1 MDAANAVDAL
11 LEAPIAPSF
20 SRIGYETR
28 RRLQGWSDLDDYD
41 LTGRVMVV
49 TGATSG
55 LGRAAAEQLA
65 RDRATVVVVGRNPTK
80 TERVTAELREAT
92 GNDDVSAVIADM
104 GDLASVRGAA
114 ERMLADHDR
123 LDVLIHN
130 AGALTHERTDAPD
143 GTEATVASQVVGPSL
158 LTSLLLERL
167 GTAAPGR
174 VITVSSGGMYTAGL
188 TVRRLQMD
196 ASAYNGPKQYALAK
210 RAQVRSTRCGPS
222 ASIRVRWCSTRC
234 TPDGPTRPASRRR
247 CRRSDGSSGRCC
259 VTPPRAPTRSCGSP
273 PTTNPSR
280 ARGGSGR
287 TDGSGRST
295 ASRAHDDPTR
305 PNDGSSCGTGWP
317 TGPVSNPCPD
327 PPMSGGLWPERTL
340 ARADSGRNVLR

>member
-1 MDAANAVDAL
+1 MDAASAVDAL

-114 ERMLADHDR
+114 ERILADHDR

-196 ASAYNGPKQYALAK
+196 ASAYNGSKQYALAK
-210 RAQVRSTRCGPS
+210 RAQVTLNEMWAERVDPGSVVFHSMHPGWADTPGVQEALPTFRRVVGPLLRDAAQGADTIVWLAADDEPL
-222 ASIRVRWCSTRC
+222 ASSGRFWSDRRVRPIHRLPST
-234 TPDGPTRPASRRR
+234 
-247 CRRSDGSSGRCC
+247 RRSD
-259 VTPPRAPTRSCGSP
+259 T
-273 PTTNPSR
+273 
-280 ARGGSGR
+280 
-287 TDGSGRST
+287 
-295 ASRAHDDPTR
+295 
-305 PNDGSSCGTGWP
+305 
-317 TGPVSNPCPD
+317 
-327 PPMSGGLWPERTL
+327 PERRL
-340 ARADSGRNVLR
+340 ELWDWVADRAGVEPLP